1 MRKRIAIVTAWVI
14 VALCLAGL
22 SVGSALAA
30 RIHHLD
36 VTNLELG
43 IAFVIYPLVG
53 AIIIAQRPHNII
65 GRLLVAI
72 GLGTTL
78 TYFSAGYLAY
88 SATTGGHPLP
98 GAAFLDWLSN
108 CVWPLNLGLGT
119 FLLLLFP
126 TGRLVSRRWRWIAWL
141 GASGVALN
149 VVSSAFMPG
158 VFSSETT
165 TNPYGIESLK
175 GVLDVANSVAGAM
188 VTLFAVAALSS
199 ALWRFW
205 RSREAERQQMKW
217 FAFGAALLAVAI
229 AINAIW
235 FPQSNLGFAIG
246 FGILPLSIG
255 IAVVRYRL
263 YDIDLLINRA
273 LVYGLL
279 TAALAAVYF
288 GAVIGSQTL
297 TRALTGQGQ
306 PQQPVVIVLSTLLI
320 AALFQP
326 LRTRLQR
333 TIDRR
338 FYRRKYN
345 VARTLAA
352 FGQTLRTEV
361 EMEQLCDHLV
371 SAVEETMQPAHVS
384 LWLRAH
390 APSGMEAGAALHQAS
405 AQGGV
410 AGSAAE

>member
-1 MRKRIAIVTAWVI
+1 MRKRIAIVVAWAI
-14 VALCLAGL
+14 VAICLAGL
-22 SVGSALAA
+22 GVGSALVAQIN
-30 RIHHLD
+30 RLD
-36 VTNLELG
+36 VSTLELG
-43 IAFVIYPLVG
+43 IAFVIYPIVG
-53 AIIIAQRPHNII
+53 AIIIAQRPRNIV
-65 GRLLVAI
+65 GRILVAI
-72 GLGTTL
+72 GFGTTL

-88 SATTGGHPLP
+88 STTPGGHPLP
-98 GAAFLDWLSN
+98 AAAFLDWLSN
-108 CVWPLNLGLGT
+108 CVWPVNLGLGT

-126 TGRLVSRRWRWIAWL
+126 TGRLVSPRWRWIAWI
-141 GASGVALN
+141 GAGGLALS
-149 VVSSAFMPG
+149 VISSAFMPG
-158 VFSSETT
+158 VFSGETT
-165 TNPYGIESLK
+165 TNPYGIASLTGALNLANQVS
-175 GVLDVANSVAGAM
+175 GVLVSLL
-188 VTLFAVAALSS
+188 TIAAILS

-217 FAFGAALLAVAI
+217 FAFGAALLAAAI

-273 LVYGLL
+273 LVYGAL

-288 GAVIGSQTL
+288 GVVIGSQAL
-297 TRALTGQGQ
+297 TRLLTGQGQ

-345 VARTLAA
+345 AARTLAA
-352 FGQTLRTEV
+352 CGQTLRTEV
-361 EMEQLCDHLV
+361 EMESLCEHLV
-371 SAVEETMQPAHVS
+371 SAVEETMQPESVS
-384 LWLRAH
+384 LWLRART
-390 APSGMEAGAALHQAS
+390 PGGMEAGAARRQTS
-405 AQGGV
+405 SQGSV
-410 AGSAAE
+410 AGSAE

>member
-1 MRKRIAIVTAWVI
+1 MRKRVAIVASWAIVVI
-14 VALCLAGL
+14 CVAGIG
-22 SVGSALAA
+22 VGSALVAQ
-30 RIHHLD
+30 IHQLD
-36 VTNLELG
+36 MSNLELG
-43 IAFVIYPLVG
+43 IAFLIYPFVG
-53 AIIIAQRPHNII
+53 AIIIAQRPRNTI
-65 GRLLVAI
+65 GRILVAI
-72 GLGTTL
+72 GFGTTL

-88 SATTGGHPLP
+88 SHTPGGHPLP

-108 CVWPLNLGLGT
+108 CVWPVNLGLGM

-126 TGRLVSRRWRWIAWL
+126 TGHLVSQRWRWIAWL
-141 GASGVALN
+141 GASGLALD
-149 VVSSAFMPG
+149 VLSSAFMPG
-158 VFSSETT
+158 VFSGETT
-165 TNPYGIESLK
+165 ANPYGIESLK
-175 GVLDVANSVAGAM
+175 GALDVANQVANAIA
-188 VTLFAVAALSS
+188 LLLAVAAVASV
-199 ALWRFW
+199 LWRFW

-217 FAFGAALLAVAI
+217 FAFGAALMAVAI
-229 AINAIW
+229 AINTIW

-288 GAVIGSQTL
+288 GAVIGSQAL

-361 EMEQLCDHLV
+361 EMESLCDHLV
-371 SAVEETMQPAHVS
+371 SAVEETMQPEYVS
-384 LWLRAH
+384 LWIRSTAQRRREH
-390 APSGMEAGAALHQAS
+390 DAAVQ
-405 AQGGV
+405 Q
-410 AGSAAE
+410 

>member
-1 MRKRIAIVTAWVI
+1 MRKRIAIVVAWAI
-14 VALCLAGL
+14 VAICLAGL
-22 SVGSALAA
+22 GVGSALVAQIN
-30 RIHHLD
+30 RLD
-36 VTNLELG
+36 VSTLELG
-43 IAFVIYPLVG
+43 IAFVIYPIVG
-53 AIIIAQRPHNII
+53 AIIIAQRPRNIV
-65 GRLLVAI
+65 GRILVAI
-72 GLGTTL
+72 GFGTTL

-88 SATTGGHPLP
+88 STTPGGHPLP
-98 GAAFLDWLSN
+98 AAAFLDWLSN
-108 CVWPLNLGLGT
+108 CVWPVNLGLGT

-126 TGRLVSRRWRWIAWL
+126 TGRLVSPRWRWIAWI
-141 GASGVALN
+141 GAGGLALS
-149 VVSSAFMPG
+149 VISSAFMPG
-158 VFSSETT
+158 VFSGETT
-165 TNPYGIESLK
+165 TNPYGIASLTGALNLANQVS
-175 GVLDVANSVAGAM
+175 GVLVSLL
-188 VTLFAVAALSS
+188 TIAAILS

-217 FAFGAALLAVAI
+217 FAFGAALLAAAL

-273 LVYGLL
+273 LVYGAL

-345 VARTLAA
+345 AARTLAA

-361 EMEQLCDHLV
+361 EMESLCEHLV
-371 SAVEETMQPAHVS
+371 SAVEETMQPESVS
-384 LWLRAH
+384 LWLRSTAQRRREH
-390 APSGMEAGAALHQAS
+390 DAA
-405 AQGGV
+405 V
-410 AGSAAE
+410 

>member
-1 MRKRIAIVTAWVI
+1 MRKRIAIVVAWAI
-14 VALCLAGL
+14 VAICLAGL
-22 SVGSALAA
+22 GVGSALVAQIN
-30 RIHHLD
+30 RLD
-36 VTNLELG
+36 VSTLELG
-43 IAFVIYPLVG
+43 IAFVIYPIVG
-53 AIIIAQRPHNII
+53 AIIIAQRPRNIV
-65 GRLLVAI
+65 GRILVAI
-72 GLGTTL
+72 GFGTTL

-88 SATTGGHPLP
+88 STTPGGHPLP
-98 GAAFLDWLSN
+98 AAAFLDWLSN
-108 CVWPLNLGLGT
+108 CVWPVNLGLGT

-126 TGRLVSRRWRWIAWL
+126 TGRLVSPRWRWIAWI
-141 GASGVALN
+141 GAGGLALS
-149 VVSSAFMPG
+149 VISSAFMPG
-158 VFSSETT
+158 VFSGETT
-165 TNPYGIESLK
+165 TNPYGIASLTGALNLANQVS
-175 GVLDVANSVAGAM
+175 GVLVSLL
-188 VTLFAVAALSS
+188 TIAAILS

-217 FAFGAALLAVAI
+217 FAFGAALLAAAI

-273 LVYGLL
+273 LVYGAL

-345 VARTLAA
+345 AARTLAA

-361 EMEQLCDHLV
+361 EMESLCEHLV
-371 SAVEETMQPAHVS
+371 SAVEETMQPESVS
-384 LWLRAH
+384 LWLRSTAQRRREH
-390 APSGMEAGAALHQAS
+390 DAAVQ
-405 AQGGV
+405 
-410 AGSAAE
+410 